1 MTPLVA
7 KCVFI
12 GGILSWVVIRYPFQR
27 RAWKYPVS
35 TTLRDAREQFLLAI
49 AAAGL
54 GLVPLL
60 NIASG
65 FPRAADHSFSAKL
78 AWIGAI
84 LFALA
89 LWLFYRSHHDLG
101 LHFSESLDLRVDH
114 ALVTDGIYRH
124 LRHPMYLAFWLWALA
139 QVLLLPNWFAGFAG
153 IAGFSVLYFGRLYRE
168 EQMMVD
174 KFGDRYRDYAKHT
187 ARIVPWLL

>member
-124 LRHPMYLAFWLWALA
+124 L
-139 QVLLLPNWFAGFAG
+139 
-153 IAGFSVLYFGRLYRE
+153 
-168 EQMMVD
+168 
-174 KFGDRYRDYAKHT
+174 
-187 ARIVPWLL
+187 

>member
-1 MTPLVA
+1 MTPFVA
-7 KCVFI
+7 KCLFV
-12 GGILSWVVIRYPFQR
+12 GGVMSWVLIRYPFQR
-27 RAWKYPVS
+27 RAWKHPVL
-35 TTLRDAREQFLLAI
+35 TTLRDGREQFLLAI

-60 NIASG
+60 NVAGG
-65 FPRAADHSFSAKL
+65 FPRAADHSFSAQL
-78 AWIGAI
+78 AWVGAI
-84 LFALA
+84 SFSLA

-101 LHFSESLDLRVDH
+101 PHFSESLDLRIGH

-124 LRHPMYLAFWLWALA
+124 LRHPMYLGFWLWALA
-139 QVLLLPNWFAGFAG
+139 QVLLLPNWFAGCAG
-153 IAGFSVLYFGRLYRE
+153 IAGFSALYFGRLYRE

-174 KFGDRYRDYAKHT
+174 QFGERYRDYAKHT